1 MNRNTPA
8 VVGFITAT
16 ITAALAFTVGIA
28 PLDNA
33 TGAIFAIL
41 LGAPAIAGI
50 ILGII
55 GCRQTHQRNLAV
67 WAIILGAT
75 TFLAFLLGSFLG
87 ALLFGT

>member
-8 VVGFITAT
+8 DAGFITSAT
-16 ITAALAFTVGIA
+16 SASLAFTAGIA

-33 TGAIFAIL
+33 TGFIIAFI

-55 GCRQTHQRNLAV
+55 GCRQPQHRTLAV

-75 TFLAFLLGSFLG
+75 TFLAFLLGSLLG